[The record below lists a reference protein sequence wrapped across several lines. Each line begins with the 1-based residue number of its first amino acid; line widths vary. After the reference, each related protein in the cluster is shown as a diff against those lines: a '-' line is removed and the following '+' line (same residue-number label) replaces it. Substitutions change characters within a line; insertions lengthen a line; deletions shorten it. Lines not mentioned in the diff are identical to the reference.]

1 MSAIGRP
8 DRQTL
13 VAAVT
18 ALILAGIGAALLA
31 LVARESDLAHRELA
45 AASAERL
52 RSGER
57 QARAAREQSESDE
70 RASLYHRMRELNIV
84 GDERRLDWFETLER
98 IRAQRALPELRYQIA
113 PRRLLRAVAEG
124 PGGVASYASTLSLE
138 LALLH
143 EGDLLAVLEDLRRAG
158 NAYHAAR
165 RCAIE
170 RAAQAVADGAP
181 AARLRARCDID
192 LITLHVGDAHDGGM
206 PAAGASREG
215 GRK

>member
-8 DRQTL
+8 DRQML

-18 ALILAGIGAALLA
+18 ALLLAGIGATLFALA
-31 LVARESDLAHRELA
+31 GRASDRVQRELA

-57 QARAAREQSESDE
+57 LTRAAREQSESDE
-70 RASLYHRMRELNIV
+70 RASQYRRMRELNIV

-113 PRRLLRAVAEG
+113 PRRVLRAAADG
-124 PGGVASYASTLSLE
+124 PGGVVSYASTLSLE

-143 EGDLLAVLEDLRRAG
+143 EGDLLAVLGNLRRAD
-158 NAYHAAR
+158 NAYHAVR
-165 RCAIE
+165 RCTIE
-170 RAAQAVADGAP
+170 RAAQVVADAAP
-181 AARLRARCDID
+181 APRLRARCDID
-192 LITLHVGDAHDGGM
+192 LITLHVGDAQHDRRG
-206 PAAGASREG
+206 AAGAPREG
-215 GRK
+215 GHR